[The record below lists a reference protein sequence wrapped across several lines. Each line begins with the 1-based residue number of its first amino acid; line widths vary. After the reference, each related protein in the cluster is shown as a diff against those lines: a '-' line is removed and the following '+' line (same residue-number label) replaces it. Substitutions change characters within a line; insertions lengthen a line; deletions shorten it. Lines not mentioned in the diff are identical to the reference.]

1 MSSGSGP
8 RSKWIKHDRQR
19 TVAAYVVAALGVI
32 GLLSAVTRPLR
43 ARLADLLD
51 ITGSVLPHASAI
63 TLIFVSFGLL
73 LVGRGLR
80 SGQRLAWVGALALLG
95 ATVVLN
101 VTKGLDVEEA
111 ALSAVAGI
119 WLATKR
125 SAFPVRP
132 SWSRQRAAVLVA
144 VAGTVTAVIIAYV
157 LSASAVSHV
166 RHHGVA
172 HLGHR
177 SGWLG
182 SAHGGSLI
190 LALGLG
196 LLGSVLWVVLSAS
209 APRPLVGEAHRRER
223 ERARVL
229 VDRYGDGSLDY
240 FALRDDKQWFFT
252 ASTVIAHT
260 IRSGVCLVSPD
271 PIGPDDDREE
281 AWADF
286 MAYTERHGWSVAVL
300 GAGADWLDIYESFG
314 LRPVY
319 LGDEAVVD
327 AATFALEGRAMRG
340 VRQAYNRV
348 SRAGLTTTFHD
359 PSTLTPDD
367 RAELAAIATQSRQ
380 GDAERGFS
388 MTLSRMF
395 DPDDTGLLL
404 SVARDQAGVAQAFI
418 QWVPFGAAGGDGE
431 HGWSLDVMRR
441 RLDSELP
448 NGVME
453 FVVIDTIRKV
463 VADGGGLLTLNFAVM
478 RDFVAGERT
487 GRGAKIMSQLVRRT
501 TSHAQVESLWRF
513 NAKFGPQW
521 RPRYAVLGAIDSFVR
536 QGLVMSEAE
545 GVIRTPKIFAPG
557 RAETAGRT

>member
-1 MSSGSGP
+1 M
-8 RSKWIKHDRQR
+8 
-19 TVAAYVVAALGVI
+19 VAALGVV
-32 GLLSAVTRPLR
+32 GLLSTVTRPLR
-43 ARLADLLD
+43 GRLHDLLD
-51 ITGSVLPHASAI
+51 IVPSVVPHAAAI

-80 SGQRLAWVGALALLG
+80 SGQRLAWIGALALLG
-95 ATVVLN
+95 ASVVLH

-119 WLATKR
+119 WLVTKR
-125 SAFPVRP
+125 AAFPVRP
-132 SWSRQRAAVLVA
+132 SWSRQRAAILLA
-144 VAGTVTAVIIAYV
+144 VAGTVTALIIAYV
-157 LSASAVSHV
+157 LSAAAVERIHPD
-166 RHHGVA
+166 RIDHGA
-172 HLGHR
+172 HATR
-177 SGWLG
+177 WLG
-182 SAHGGSLI
+182 DAHRGTVVVA
-190 LALGLG
+190 LALG

-209 APRPLVGEAHRRER
+209 TPRPLVGEAHRRER
-223 ERARVL
+223 ERARLL

-252 ASTVIAHT
+252 SSTVVAHT
-260 IRSGVCLVSPD
+260 VRTGVCLVSPD
-271 PIGPDDDREE
+271 PIGPDDGREE

-286 MAYTERHGWSVAVL
+286 MAYAERNGWSVAVL
-300 GAGADWLDIYESFG
+300 GAGADWLEIYESFG

-327 AATFALEGRAMRG
+327 AATFTLDGRAMRG

-348 SRAGLTTTFHD
+348 NRAGLTTTFHD
-359 PSTLTPDD
+359 PRTLSPHE

-404 SVARDQAGVAQAFI
+404 SVARDHAGVAQAFI

-453 FVVIDTIRKV
+453 FVVIDTITKV

-521 RPRYAVLGAIDSFVR
+521 RPRYAVLGAIDSLVR

-545 GVIRTPKIFAPG
+545 GVIRTPKIFEPG
-557 RAETAGRT
+557 RADSAEKK